1 MNYFQNPKVRLKQ
14 GTAPHAGRSEDNQ
27 ADLRAL
33 LARDRQPPHA
43 TPVGPARPVVVVCSN
58 KVGPAAG
65 ALPFP
70 RESDTAPTASLCSQ
84 ESEHLSVGGAGRARG
99 CGWARGRGPA
109 LEGPK
114 G

>member
-58 KVGPAAG
+58 KVGAAAG
-65 ALPFP
+65 ALPFRGNRTP
-70 RESDTAPTASLCSQ
+70 RQRPAS
-84 ESEHLSVGGAGRARG
+84 
-99 CGWARGRGPA
+99 A
-109 LEGPK
+109 LENQSI
-114 G
+114 